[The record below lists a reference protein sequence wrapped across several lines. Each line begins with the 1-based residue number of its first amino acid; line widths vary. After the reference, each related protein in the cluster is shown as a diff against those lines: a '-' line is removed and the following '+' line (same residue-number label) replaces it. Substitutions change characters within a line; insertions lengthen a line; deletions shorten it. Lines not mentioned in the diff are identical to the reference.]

1 MEMVKA
7 NRQTLKALHYN
18 YTACFALGWHDQKFK
33 LLLSF
38 KYEFGQLKWRFKSDF
53 IDKNWGS

>member
-1 MEMVKA
+1 MVKA

-38 KYEFGQLKWRFKSDF
+38 KYEFGQLK
-53 IDKNWGS
+53 